1 MPSVT
6 VNIPRT
12 TFVSSAMPDNNNS
25 FYPLLYTGTDP
36 NFQNCISLLEI
47 DLPTLPVTAV
57 DSAILQLSVIAKS
70 GDAPSPIVVNKVTS
84 PFNAETVTYNTL
96 PSFTA
101 TSSQTT
107 ITTADM
113 YKAVEIDVTS
123 LVNEWLS
130 GTSQNY
136 GIALTNDDGATIV
149 QFATNNIVYE
159 PYFPKLILTYSEAPP
174 ADNTGTN
181 FAYAQLAHVIEQLI
195 TLYPTNV
202 FTVFTRGFTASSVT
216 GTPYELFKSSS
227 GTFGTLFILDDAGQ
241 KEAIPLNAIT
251 AIYVGNGTVYN
262 PSITYLTPSGLA
274 SGFDTNLL
282 TAYYEYLPVSTE
294 IEMFIGSNIRASG
307 MVYKNEYG
315 IIVLSDTEGNT
326 PIFIPV
332 FNINVALPSFSTTTA
347 SKSGTPKVTI
357 EVMSQ

>member
-6 VNIPRT
+6 VSIPLT

-36 NFQNCISLLEI
+36 NFQDCISLLEI
-47 DLPTLPVTAV
+47 ELPTLPVTAV
-57 DSAILQLSVIAKS
+57 DKATLQLSVIAKS
-70 GDAPSPIVVNKVTS
+70 GDTPSTIVVNKVTS
-84 PFNAETVTYNTL
+84 PFSATTVTYNTM
-96 PSFTA
+96 PSFSA
-101 TSSQTT
+101 
-107 ITTADM
+107 TTAQTSITADDL

-130 GTSQNY
+130 GVSQNY
-136 GIALTNDDGATIV
+136 GIALTNNDGTTIV
-149 QFATNNIVYE
+149 QFASNNIVYE
-159 PYFPKLILTYSEAPP
+159 PYFPKLVLTYPEAPP
-174 ADNTGTN
+174 DTTGTS

-202 FTVFTRGFTASSVT
+202 FTVFTRGLTASSVT

-227 GTFGTLFILDDAGQ
+227 GTLGTLFILDDGGN

-251 AIYVGNGTVYN
+251 GIYLGAGSVYN

-282 TAYYEYLPVSTE
+282 SAYYESLPVSTDVHLF
-294 IEMFIGSNIRASG
+294 MGSNVNASG

-315 IIVLSDTEGNT
+315 IIVLSDEDGNT
-326 PIFIPV
+326 PVFIPV
-332 FNINVALPSFSTTTA
+332 FNINVVLPTFSTTNAAAKTG
-347 SKSGTPKVTI
+347 SFKVTI
-357 EVMSQ
+357 EVKA